1 LILSTCLLSGFRTDF
16 LEGLDC
22 SIESRVVDFD
32 VKNEPKP
39 ARTLVEAKDTSGTE
53 LFDPP

>member
-22 SIESRVVDFD
+22 SIESRVVDVD

-39 ARTLVEAKDTSGTE
+39 ARTHVEAKDTSGTE